1 MIVTTPAAASLE
13 LNHELKAEAR
23 MWHARA
29 REFAAE
35 VVKPLGQVLDRMDA
49 RAAVAFGSPVYD
61 YLAQAHR
68 EGYTRLRDSPQ
79 RGGIGL
85 ARAAEYLVLEELA
98 CADAGLAVLA
108 IVAPQPFRWAGAVG
122 FGRLARDLALP
133 YFRGERLDW
142 CGCHAAVD
150 HAGLRATSAPGGWLL
165 AGRTELVPGA
175 AVATHAAL
183 ACTTE
188 AGAAERPAL
197 AIVPLDRPG
206 VSRGPAPDQL
216 GLRTQAQARLVF
228 DGVPLSHDELFVP
241 PRAGLGLVGL
251 ASTLDHVAKAIAA
264 VGIGRAAYE
273 GALRLAGEHV
283 HEGRLLAEHGHV
295 GRRLFRMFT
304 LLEAAR
310 ALTRAAHLAA
320 GDGSALGDG
329 PLQHATAAHAFATEV
344 ATEIVDGAMDLCSRR
359 ADARGV
365 VEYLDGS
372 TFDPEKLLRDVR
384 SCTVARP
391 CSSASPAPLAA
402 AYP

>member
-29 REFAAE
+29 REFAGE
-35 VVKPLGQVLDRMDA
+35 VVKPLGQVLDRMDP
-49 RAAVAFGSPVYD
+49 RAAIAFGSPVYD

-85 ARAAEYLVLEELA
+85 AHAAEYLVLEEIA
-98 CADAGLAVLA
+98 AADAGLAVLA
-108 IVAPQPFRWAGAVG
+108 IAAPQPFRWAGAVG
-122 FGRLARDLALP
+122 FGRLARDLSLP

-142 CGCHAAVD
+142 CGCHGAAD
-150 HAGLRATSAPGGWLL
+150 HAELRATSAPGGWLL
-165 AGRTELVPGA
+165 SGRTALVPGA
-175 AVATHAAL
+175 AIATHAAL
-183 ACTTE
+183 ACATE
-188 AGAAERPAL
+188 AGASDGPAL

-206 VSRGPAPDQL
+206 VSRGPASDQL

-228 DGVPLSHDELFVP
+228 DGVQLLHDELFVP
-241 PRAGLGLVGL
+241 PRAGPGLVGL
-251 ASTLDHVAKAIAA
+251 ACTVENVAQAIAA

-295 GRRLFRMFT
+295 RRRLFRLFT

-320 GDGSALGDG
+320 GDGSTPGDG

-344 ATEIVDGAMDLCSRR
+344 ATEIVEGAIDLCSRR
-359 ADARGV
+359 ADACGV
-365 VEYLDGS
+365 IEYLDGS
-372 TFDPEKLLRDVR
+372 TFDPEKLLRDAR

-391 CSSASPAPLAA
+391 ASASPAPLAA
-402 AYP
+402 AYQ